1 MTIEE
6 LYLCAKE
13 NGYENYEIETMQSDC
28 SYSGITF
35 ADIEF
40 GFGTVEL

>member
-6 LYLCAKE
+6 FYLWAKE
-13 NGYENYEIETMQSDC
+13 NGYENYEIETMQSDG